1 MILYKSS
8 VLNKK
13 ITLLCPSRP
22 SHVIVI
28 KGFYLLSVCLKKN
41 ILKNGILRKNVGTFF
56 ENLYKKSENLY
67 KKLKSLAGSDVKY
80 RDRICGMSFGLRIT
94 FRFQ

>member
-1 MILYKSS
+1 MPFTPFTRDSHKR
-8 VLNKK
+8 VLSFVSLSKEKHFKERYSAKK
-13 ITLLCPSRP
+13 RQD
-22 SHVIVI
+22 V
-28 KGFYLLSVCLKKN
+28 
-41 ILKNGILRKNVGTFF
+41 F

-80 RDRICGMSFGLRIT
+80 RNRICGMLFGLRIT

>member
-1 MILYKSS
+1 MPFTPFTRDSHKR
-8 VLNKK
+8 VL
-13 ITLLCPSRP
+13 S
-22 SHVIVI
+22 
-28 KGFYLLSVCLKKN
+28 FVCLSKEKH
-41 ILKNGILRKNVGTFF
+41 LKERILRKNVGTFF

>member
-1 MILYKSS
+1 MPFTPFTRDSHKR
-8 VLNKK
+8 VLSFVSLSKEKHFKERYSAKK
-13 ITLLCPSRP
+13 TSGR
-22 SHVIVI
+22 
-28 KGFYLLSVCLKKN
+28 
-41 ILKNGILRKNVGTFF
+41 FF

-80 RDRICGMSFGLRIT
+80 RNRICGMLFGLRIT